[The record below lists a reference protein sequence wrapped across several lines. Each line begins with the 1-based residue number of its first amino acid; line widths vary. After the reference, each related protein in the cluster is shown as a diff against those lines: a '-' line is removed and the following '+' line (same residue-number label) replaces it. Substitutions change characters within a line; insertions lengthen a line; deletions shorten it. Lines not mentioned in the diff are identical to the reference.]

1 MRRREF
7 IALGGA
13 IALAPVATRARQP
26 RKVFKVGFLYPGSL
40 EVSRSRIDAI
50 LHGLHVAGYRQPEDF
65 QLIVRVA
72 DNDDARLQALAAG
85 LVEEQVDVIV
95 TGGSQGVR
103 AAMGATTTIPI
114 VIAAAGDV
122 VDAGFVANL
131 ARPGGN
137 VTGQTFFNPE
147 LMAKRLE
154 LLKEAIPHLTR
165 VGVFLNPAN
174 PLNRAVL
181 EAMES
186 TASTISIK
194 LQKFEARRPEEFN
207 DAFAAMTK
215 ERVDAVVVHEDVML
229 LANDKVIAEL
239 AARTRIP
246 LAGSKDLAKV
256 GGLIGYGEDALD
268 MYRRSAVFIDKILK
282 GAKPGE
288 LPIHRSTKIEL
299 VINLRTARTLGISVQ
314 PSVFLR
320 ANEVIE

>member
-1 MRRREF
+1 M
-7 IALGGA
+7 
-13 IALAPVATRARQP
+13 
-26 RKVFKVGFLYPGSL
+26 
-40 EVSRSRIDAI
+40 
-50 LHGLHVAGYRQPEDF
+50 
-65 QLIVRVA
+65 
-72 DNDDARLQALAAG
+72 
-85 LVEEQVDVIV
+85 IV

-103 AAMGATTTIPI
+103 AAMDATTTIPI
-114 VIAAAGDV
+114 VIASAGDV

-215 ERVDAVVVHEDVML
+215 ERVEAIVVHEDVML
-229 LANDKVIAEL
+229 LANDKGIAEL
-239 AARTRIP
+239 AARARIP
-246 LAGSKDLAKV
+246 LAGSKDLARV

-314 PSVFLR
+314 PSVLLR